1 LAGKYATFV
10 AAVWIALVPAW
21 GSHQSAPDANE
32 LRFIDL
38 EKNRIEN
45 GTASLKGFYD
55 RLFELEERG
64 QGKAVVLHLGDSHVE
79 AGYLTGAVRTA
90 LQQEFGCAGLGWII
104 PKALVPGK
112 RKGKFVRASLEKPQP
127 FSVAEFHIG
136 LKDDDPSPGFT
147 RMVFF
152 HNKGAEYQDFQ
163 VLDTSKRLLG
173 IARSSLD
180 QGPENVTIVDLPVV
194 ARDVVVRTL
203 KTNKSQRLVQ
213 LSGISLEGEGPGVI
227 YHSWGIN
234 GATTDTFNRSVIL
247 PRLLAVTRPDLV
259 IVSLG
264 TNDAFGKGF
273 KEEIFATSLLALVAE
288 IQTSCPDAA
297 VLISTPS
304 DSFYRRTRRAK
315 PVVNPMVGVVR
326 STILRLGPS
335 ANGSTWDLFSVMGS
349 AGSIKIWQKNA
360 LAGADLIHFT
370 KEGYQLQ
377 GRLFFAALMDGY
389 RNYAKVRSR

>member
-1 LAGKYATFV
+1 LAGKNATFV
-10 AAVWIALVPAW
+10 VIAWLALAPVW
-21 GSHQSAPDANE
+21 GSLQSAPDANG
-32 LRFIDL
+32 LWFISL

-45 GTASLKGFYD
+45 EAEYLQGFYD
-55 RLFELEERG
+55 RLLDLQERR

-79 AGYLTGAVRTA
+79 AGYMTGAIRSA
-90 LQQEFGCAGLGWII
+90 LQQEFGCAGLGWIN
-104 PKALVPGK
+104 PKAFVPGK
-112 RKGKFVRASLEKPQP
+112 RKGQFVRVSLDKPQS
-127 FSVAEFHIG
+127 FSVAELRVA

-173 IARSSLD
+173 IARSSSI
-180 QGPENVTIVDLPVV
+180 QGPSNVTTVELPVV
-194 ARDVVVRTL
+194 AREVVVRTL

-213 LSGISLEGEGPGVI
+213 LSGISLESDDPGVI

-234 GATTDTFNRSVIL
+234 GATADTFNRSPSL
-247 PRLLAVTRPDLV
+247 PRMLEVTRPDLV

-264 TNDAFGKGF
+264 TNDAIGKGF
-273 KEEIFATSLLALVAE
+273 KEEIFAVNLLTLVAA
-288 IQTSCPDAA
+288 IRTGCPSAA
-297 VLISTPS
+297 VLVSTPS
-304 DSFYRRTRRAK
+304 DSFFRRTRRAK
-315 PVVNPMVGVVR
+315 PIVNPNVGVVR
-326 STILRLGPS
+326 SAILRLAPS
-335 ANGSTWDLFSVMGS
+335 VHMSTWDLFEVMGS
-349 AGSIKIWQKNA
+349 AGSIQLWQKSA
-360 LAGADLIHFT
+360 LAGPDLIHFT